1 MRIVASP
8 RLAEF
13 FGIWAALV
21 PCCPWLSSPIPTFP
35 VGTEL
40 GDLQSEPDV
49 LRLRSIPA
57 LSQTFRHWGGER
69 A

>member
-1 MRIVASP
+1 MQRDTRRKQYS
-8 RLAEF
+8 RQ
-13 FGIWAALV
+13 FGVFQLV
-21 PCCPWLSSPIPTFP
+21 KFKPMAVFANSQSK
-35 VGTEL
+35 VETEL

-57 LSQTFRHWGGER
+57 LSQIFRHWGGER